1 MNLNAKKSGDVFE
14 NLMSFTEKEVD
25 ICPWIAELSFE
36 DILEEI
42 QSEVNEV
49 RKADNP
55 GELGMELGDLFR
67 DVLLAMI
74 IARRDLGVK
83 PVEKIIQS
91 ILDKVRRRKPWVEE
105 GKRVT
110 REEAVMIWNKAKEEE
125 SKGKT

>member
-1 MNLNAKKSGDVFE
+1 MKLNAKKSGDVFKD
-14 NLMSFTEKEVD
+14 LMRFTEKEIS

-36 DILEEI
+36 DILEEV
-42 QSEVNEV
+42 QSEVDEV
-49 RKADNP
+49 RRADNP
-55 GELGMELGDLFR
+55 KELGRELGDLFR

-110 REEAVMIWNKAKEEE
+110 REEAVMIWNKVKEEE
-125 SKGKT
+125 SKGEN